1 MDRIKELGLDVRTF
15 FNAKPAFIAGVLD
28 AMQVPEF
35 FDQAIGATKQTG
47 RPLKISDGTIA
58 KLMLINICD
67 NHHPL
72 YRLQEYFLD
81 KDIQLLAGE
90 HAELDLLHDDR
101 FGDLLDRMFEAGPRA
116 IFSAIATSAFLQYGL
131 SIRSLNYD
139 TTSKVMWGEYEGD
152 DGRIGTI
159 SITLG
164 HSKDKRGDKNQLK
177 IGLGTADGVIVD
189 AKVLSGNTDDKTY
202 NNDALD
208 DADVLLE
215 RHGVDRESFYYVA
228 DSAFFTEAN
237 IEKAKDHGIKFITR
251 APESVTVT
259 NQLIDQAWE
268 HPGSFLKLQLKN
280 NQGQLSEYMVQE
292 FDDAYRE
299 TACKFAV

>member
-1 MDRIKELGLDVRTF
+1 MDRIKELGLDVKTF
-15 FNAKPAFIAGVLD
+15 FNAKPTFIAVVLD

-35 FDQAIGATKQTG
+35 FDQAIGAKKQTG
-47 RPLKISDGTIA
+47 RPEKISDGIIA

-72 YRLQEYFLD
+72 YWLQDYFLD
-81 KDIQLLAGE
+81 KDVQLLAGE

-101 FGDLLDRMFEAGPRA
+101 FGDLLDRMFVAGPRA
-116 IFSAIATSAFLQYGL
+116 IFSSIATNAFLQYGL

-152 DGRIGTI
+152 DGRISVI

-208 DADVLLE
+208 DADALLTQ
-215 RHGVDRESFYYVA
+215 HGVDRESFYYVA
-228 DSAFFTEAN
+228 DSAFFTEPN
-237 IEKAKDHGIKFITR
+237 LEKAKEHKIKLITW
-251 APESVTVT
+251 APETVKLT
-259 NQLIDQAWE
+259 NELIAQA
-268 HPGSFLKLQLKN
+268 
-280 NQGQLSEYMVQE
+280 
-292 FDDAYRE
+292 
-299 TACKFAV
+299 